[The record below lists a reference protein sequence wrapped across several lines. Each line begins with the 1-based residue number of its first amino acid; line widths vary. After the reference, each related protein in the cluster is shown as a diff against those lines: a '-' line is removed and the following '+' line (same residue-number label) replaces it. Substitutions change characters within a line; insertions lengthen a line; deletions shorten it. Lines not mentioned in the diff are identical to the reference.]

1 MATIIIS
8 NLKTSE
14 KKTFLHD
21 LNSEEITQILGSIF
35 LPLWDRDRPAVQ
47 LSTVYDGMNN
57 PQTTYEGPF
66 GFHDNK
72 IFAIDFSKISAYL
85 VI

>member
-14 KKTFLHD
+14 KKTFLSD
-21 LNSEEITQILGSIF
+21 LSSEQITHISGSIF
-35 LPLWDRDRPAVQ
+35 LPLGNRPAVQ

-72 IFAIDFSKISAYL
+72 IFAIYFSKISAYL

>member
-8 NLKTSE
+8 DLQLLE
-14 KKTFLHD
+14 KKTFLYD
-21 LNSEEITQILGSIF
+21 LNSQQITQILGSIF
-35 LPLWDRDRPAVQ
+35 LPLGDRPAVQ
-47 LSTVYDGMNN
+47 LSTVYDGINN

-72 IFAIDFSKISAYL
+72 IFAIDFSKISGYL

>member
-8 NLKTSE
+8 DLQLLE
-14 KKTFLHD
+14 KKTLLYD
-21 LNSEEITQILGSIF
+21 LNSQQITQILGSIF
-35 LPLWDRDRPAVQ
+35 LPLGDRPAVH
-47 LSTVYDGMNN
+47 LSTVYDGINN

-72 IFAIDFSKISAYL
+72 IFAIDFSKISGYL

>member
-1 MATIIIS
+1 MATIIIYD
-8 NLKTSE
+8 LQLLE
-14 KKTFLHD
+14 KKTFLYD
-21 LNSEEITQILGSIF
+21 LNSQQITQILGSIF
-35 LPLWDRDRPAVQ
+35 LPLGDRPAVH
-47 LSTVYDGMNN
+47 LSTVYDGINN

-72 IFAIDFSKISAYL
+72 IFAIDFSKISGYL

>member
-8 NLKTSE
+8 DLQLLE
-14 KKTFLHD
+14 KKTFLYD
-21 LNSEEITQILGSIF
+21 LNSQQITQILGSIF
-35 LPLWDRDRPAVQ
+35 LPLGDRPAVH
-47 LSTVYDGMNN
+47 LSTVYDGINN
-57 PQTTYEGPF
+57 PQTKYEGPF

-72 IFAIDFSKISAYL
+72 IFAIDFSKLSGYL

>member
-8 NLKTSE
+8 DLQLLE
-14 KKTFLHD
+14 KKTFLYE
-21 LNSEEITQILGSIF
+21 LNSQQITQILGSIF
-35 LPLWDRDRPAVQ
+35 LPLGDRPAVH
-47 LSTVYDGMNN
+47 LSTVYDGINN

>member
-1 MATIIIS
+1 MATIIICD
-8 NLKTSE
+8 LQLLE
-14 KKTFLHD
+14 KKTFLYD
-21 LNSEEITQILGSIF
+21 LNSQQITQILGSIF
-35 LPLWDRDRPAVQ
+35 LPLGDRPAVH
-47 LSTVYDGMNN
+47 LSTVYDGINN

-72 IFAIDFSKISAYL
+72 IFAIDFSKISGYL

>member
-1 MATIIIS
+1 MATIIIYD
-8 NLKTSE
+8 LQLLE
-14 KKTFLHD
+14 KKTFLYD
-21 LNSEEITQILGSIF
+21 LNSQQITQILGSIF
-35 LPLWDRDRPAVQ
+35 LPLGDRPAVH
-47 LSTVYDGMNN
+47 LSTVYDGINN

>member
-8 NLKTSE
+8 DLQLLE
-14 KKTFLHD
+14 KKTFLYY
-21 LNSEEITQILGSIF
+21 LNSEQIKQISGSIF
-35 LPLWDRDRPAVQ
+35 LPLGVRPAVQ
-47 LSTVYDGMNN
+47 LSTVYDGINN
-57 PQTTYEGPF
+57 LQTNYEGPF

>member
-8 NLKTSE
+8 DLQLLE
-14 KKTFLHD
+14 KKTFLYD
-21 LNSEEITQILGSIF
+21 LNSQQITQILGSIF
-35 LPLWDRDRPAVQ
+35 LPLGDRPAVH
-47 LSTVYDGMNN
+47 LSTVYDGINN
-57 PQTTYEGPF
+57 PQTKYEGPF

-72 IFAIDFSKISAYL
+72 IFAIDFSKISGYL

>member
-8 NLKTSE
+8 DLQLLE
-14 KKTFLHD
+14 KKTFLYD
-21 LNSEEITQILGSIF
+21 LNSQQITQISGSIF
-35 LPLWDRDRPAVQ
+35 LPLWDRPAVH
-47 LSTVYDGMNN
+47 LSTVYDGINN

-72 IFAIDFSKISAYL
+72 IFAIDFSKLSGYL

>member
-8 NLKTSE
+8 DLKTSE
-14 KKTFLHD
+14 KKTFLDD
-21 LNSEEITQILGSIF
+21 LNLQEITQISGSIF
-35 LPLWDRDRPAVQ
+35 LPLGDRSAVQ